1 MIQENLATDNESE
14 EANDPFYSE
23 ANMKYLK
30 KVIDDIQSGR
40 AVLSEHELIEV
51 DETDDDEQ

>member
-1 MIQENLATDNESE
+1 MIQKNLKTNNESE